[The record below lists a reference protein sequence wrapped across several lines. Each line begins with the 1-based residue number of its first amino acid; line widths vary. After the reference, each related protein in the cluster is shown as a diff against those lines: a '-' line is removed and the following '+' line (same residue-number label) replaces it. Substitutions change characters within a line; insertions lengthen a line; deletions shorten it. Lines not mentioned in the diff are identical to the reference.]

1 MTFEIRM
8 KTPMGVRMEMV
19 DFRRISEHHI
29 YQYSGVLETP
39 STYYPSAIR
48 QAAA

>member
-29 YQYSGVLETP
+29 YQYSGVLVLFGQVLYIT
-39 STYYPSAIR
+39 
-48 QAAA
+48 